1 MDSFELNKIA
11 GAILGAGL
19 LIMVINEIGNILVH
33 PVTDVSVLGIETEG
47 ADTAVAAAA
56 PAEEAEPLP
65 VLLAAGDA
73 ESGARVA
80 RKCTACH
87 TFDQGGANKVGPN
100 LWGVLGR
107 TKGAVDGFSYSAAM
121 ADHGGIWGYQEMHD
135 FLAKPRDYL
144 PGTKMAFAGLRR
156 PAEIADIIAYLR
168 ENHDSAPPLPTE

>member
-19 LIMVINEIGNILVH
+19 LLMVINEIGNILVH

-56 PAEEAEPLP
+56 PAEETEPLP

-73 ESGARVA
+73 ESGAKVA

-100 LWGVLGR
+100 LWGVIGR
-107 TKGAVDGFSYSAAM
+107 TKGAVDGFGYSSAM
-121 ADHGGIWGYQEMHD
+121 ADHGGDWGYQEMFD
-135 FLAKPRDYL
+135 FLTKPKDYL
-144 PGTKMAFAGLRR
+144 PGTKMAFAGLRK
-156 PAEIADIIAYLR
+156 PADVADIIAYMR
-168 ENHDSAPPLPTE
+168 ENADSPPPLPTE